1 MADLFK
7 LRVRFIDS
15 AGQPLRG
22 GEYRVSFYDLD
33 LVGSSTLGESGLDG
47 NGVAEAVCAMADVK
61 GLLSPGETRPDV
73 FCILTRDGEQV
84 HKTKVVHNFDPA
96 QTSGPG
102 GRPNSTLDLGT
113 ITVG

>member
-7 LRVRFIDS
+7 LRVRFVDR
-15 AGQPLRG
+15 AGQPLHG
-22 GEYRVSFYDLD
+22 GGYRVSFHDQD
-33 LVGSSTLGESGLDG
+33 LVGATTLGESGLDG

-61 GLLSPGETRPDV
+61 GLLSPGELRPDV
-73 FCILTRDGEQV
+73 FCILTRDGQQV

-96 QTSGPG
+96 RTTGPA
-102 GRPNSTLDLGT
+102 GRANSTLDLGT